1 MTAELHGKVGII
13 TGATSGI
20 GRDAAVLFAKAGA
33 KVVLAGRREVEGKET
48 LDLVRAAGGDGLFV
62 KTDVSKAAEVRALVQ
77 KTVEK
82 FGRLDVAF
90 NNAGIEGA
98 WIPIAEQSEED
109 WSRTI
114 DINLKGVWL
123 CLKYEIQQLLKQG
136 GGGAIV
142 NMASVAGLIGSAG
155 AATYC
160 ASKHGVIGLTKSAA
174 LETAKSGIRINVVCP
189 AVIETPMG
197 ERIFGAPDMK
207 KYALG
212 LHPIGR
218 FGTPMEIAEA
228 VLWMCSDRASF
239 MTGQSLVLD
248 GGFLAG
254 PNSPDLSPSPT
265 AK

>member
-1 MTAELHGKVGII
+1 MTTDLRGKVAIV
-13 TGATSGI
+13 TGGTSGI
-20 GRDAAVLFAKAGA
+20 GREAAVLFAKAGG
-33 KVVLAGRREVEGKET
+33 KVVVAGRREAEGQDT
-48 LDLVRAAGGDGLFV
+48 IGLIRAAGGDGLFV
-62 KTDVSKAAEVRALVQ
+62 KTDVSRAADVRALVE

-90 NNAGIEGA
+90 NNAGIEGS
-98 WIPIAEQSEED
+98 WSPIAEQSEED
-109 WSRTI
+109 WDATI

-123 CLKYEIQQLLKQG
+123 CLKYEIQQMLKQG

-142 NMASVAGLIGSAG
+142 NMASVAGFIGSAG

-160 ASKHGVIGLTKSAA
+160 ASKHGVMALTKSAA
-174 LETAKSGIRINVVCP
+174 LETARSGIRVNVVCP

-197 ERIFGAPDMK
+197 ERIWGAPEAK
-207 KYALG
+207 KFALG

-218 FGTPMEIAEA
+218 FGRPGEIADA
-228 VLWMCSDRASF
+228 VLWMCSDGASF

-254 PNSPDLSPSPT
+254 PNPPG
-265 AK
+265 

>member
-1 MTAELHGKVGII
+1 MTTDLRGKVAIV
-13 TGATSGI
+13 TGGTSGI
-20 GRDAAVLFAKAGA
+20 GRDTAVLFAKAGA
-33 KVVLAGRREVEGKET
+33 KVVVAGRREAEGQET
-48 LDLVRAAGGDGLFV
+48 IDLIRAAGGDGLFV
-62 KTDVSKAAEVRALVQ
+62 TTDVSRAADVRALVQ

-90 NNAGIEGA
+90 NNAGIEGS
-98 WIPIAEQSEED
+98 WSPIAEQSEED
-109 WSRTI
+109 WDSTI

-123 CLKYEIQQLLKQG
+123 CLKYEIQQMLKQG

-142 NMASVAGLIGSAG
+142 NMASVAGFIGSAG

-160 ASKHGVIGLTKSAA
+160 ASKHGVIALTKSAA
-174 LETAKSGIRINVVCP
+174 LETARNAIRVNVVCP

-197 ERIFGAPDMK
+197 ERIWGAPAAK
-207 KYALG
+207 KFALS

-218 FGTPMEIAEA
+218 FGRPEEIADA
-228 VLWMCSDRASF
+228 VVWMCSDGASF

-254 PNSPDLSPSPT
+254 PNSPS
-265 AK
+265 

>member
-1 MTAELHGKVGII
+1 MTTELHGKVGIV
-13 TGATSGI
+13 TGGTSGI
-20 GRDAAVLFAKAGA
+20 GRDATILFAKAGA
-33 KVVLAGRREVEGKET
+33 KVVVAGRREVEGKET
-48 LDLVRAAGGDGLFV
+48 IDLVRAAGGDCLFV
-62 KTDVSKAAEVRALVQ
+62 KTDVSQAAEVQAMVR

-82 FGRLDVAF
+82 FGRLDIAF
-90 NNAGIEGA
+90 NNAGIEGN

-109 WSRTI
+109 WDRTI

-123 CLKYEIQQLLKQG
+123 CLKYEIQQMLKQG

-160 ASKHGVIGLTKSAA
+160 ASKHGVMGLTKSAA
-174 LETAKSGIRINVVCP
+174 LETARSGIRVNVVCP

-197 ERIFGAPDMK
+197 ERVWGEPEVK
-207 KYALG
+207 KFALG

-218 FGTPMEIAEA
+218 FGRPTEVAEA
-228 VLWMCSDRASF
+228 VVWMCSDRASF

-248 GGFLAG
+248 GGFMAG
-254 PNSPDLSPSPT
+254 PQSPS
-265 AK
+265 

>member
-1 MTAELHGKVGII
+1 MTTELHGKVGIV
-13 TGATSGI
+13 TGGTSGI
-20 GRDAAVLFAKAGA
+20 GRDAAILFAKAGA
-33 KVVLAGRREVEGKET
+33 KVVVAGRREVEGKET
-48 LDLVRAAGGDGLFV
+48 IDQVRAAGGDGLFV
-62 KTDVSKAAEVRALVQ
+62 KADVSQAAEVQAMVR

-82 FGRLDVAF
+82 FGRLDIAF
-90 NNAGIEGA
+90 NNAGIEGN

-109 WSRTI
+109 WDRTI

-123 CLKYEIQQLLKQG
+123 CLKYEIQQMLKQG

-160 ASKHGVIGLTKSAA
+160 ASKHGVMGLTKSAA
-174 LETAKSGIRINVVCP
+174 LETARSGIRVNVVCP

-197 ERIFGAPDMK
+197 ERVWGEPEAK
-207 KYALG
+207 KFALG

-218 FGTPMEIAEA
+218 FGKPMEVAEA
-228 VLWMCSDRASF
+228 VVWMCSDRASF

-254 PNSPDLSPSPT
+254 PQSPS
-265 AK
+265 

>member
-1 MTAELHGKVGII
+1 MTTELIGKVGLV
-13 TGATSGI
+13 TGGTSGI
-20 GRDAAVLFAKAGA
+20 GRDTAVLFAKAGA
-33 KVVLAGRREVEGKET
+33 KVAVSGRREKEGKET
-48 LDLVRAAGGDGLFV
+48 IDLIRAAGGDGLFV
-62 KTDVSKAAEVRALVQ
+62 KSDVSRAAEVAALVQ
-77 KTVEK
+77 RTVEK

-98 WIPIAEQSEED
+98 WIPITEQSEED
-109 WSRTI
+109 WDRTI

-123 CLKYEIQQLLKQG
+123 CLKYEIQQMLKQG

-142 NMASVAGLIGSAG
+142 NMASVAGWVGSAG

-160 ASKHGVIGLTKSAA
+160 ASKHGVMGLTKAAA
-174 LETAKSGIRINVVCP
+174 LETARSGIRINAVCP

-197 ERIFGAPDMK
+197 ERLFGASEMK

-218 FGTPMEIAEA
+218 FGTPMEVGEA
-228 VLWMCSDRASF
+228 VVWMCSDRASF

-254 PNSPDLSPSPT
+254 PNSPS
-265 AK
+265 

>member
-1 MTAELHGKVGII
+1 MRGEIMTAELQGKVGIV
-13 TGATSGI
+13 TGGTSGI
-20 GRDAAVLFAKAGA
+20 GRDAAVLFAMGGA
-33 KVVLAGRREVEGKET
+33 KVVVAGRRESEGKET
-48 LDLVRAAGGDGLFV
+48 MDLVRAAGGDGLFV
-62 KTDVSKAAEVRALVQ
+62 KTDVSRAAEVAALVR

-82 FGRLDVAF
+82 FGRVDVAF
-90 NNAGIEGA
+90 NNAGVEGA
-98 WIPIAEQSEED
+98 WIPITEQSEED
-109 WSRTI
+109 WDRVI

-123 CLKYEIQQLLKQG
+123 CLKYEIQQMLKQG

-160 ASKHGVIGLTKSAA
+160 ASKHGVMALTKSAA
-174 LETAKSGIRINVVCP
+174 LENARNGIRVNVVCP

-197 ERIFGAPDMK
+197 ERIFGAPEMK
-207 KYALG
+207 KFALG

-218 FGTPMEIAEA
+218 FGTPREIAEA
-228 VLWMCSDRASF
+228 VVWMCSDRASF

-254 PNSPDLSPSPT
+254 PNPPQ
-265 AK
+265 

>member
-1 MTAELHGKVGII
+1 MTTELHGKVGIV
-13 TGATSGI
+13 TGGTSGI
-20 GRDAAVLFAKAGA
+20 GRDAAILFAKAGA
-33 KVVLAGRREVEGKET
+33 KVVVAGRREVEGKET
-48 LDLVRAAGGDGLFV
+48 IDLIRAAGGDCLFV
-62 KTDVSKAAEVRALVQ
+62 KTDVSQAAEVLALVR

-82 FGRLDVAF
+82 FGRLDIAF
-90 NNAGIEGA
+90 NNAGIEGN

-109 WSRTI
+109 WDRTI

-123 CLKYEIQQLLKQG
+123 CLKYEIQQMLKQG

-160 ASKHGVIGLTKSAA
+160 ASKHGVMGLTKSAA
-174 LETAKSGIRINVVCP
+174 LETARSGIRVNVVCP

-197 ERIFGAPDMK
+197 ERVWGEPEVK
-207 KYALG
+207 KFALG

-218 FGTPMEIAEA
+218 FGRPMEVAEA
-228 VLWMCSDRASF
+228 VVWMCSDRASF

-254 PNSPDLSPSPT
+254 PQSPS
-265 AK
+265 

>member
-1 MTAELHGKVGII
+1 MTMELHGKVGIV
-13 TGATSGI
+13 TGGTSGI
-20 GRDAAVLFAKAGA
+20 GREAAVLCAKAGA
-33 KVVLAGRREVEGKET
+33 KVVVDGRRESEGKET
-48 LDLVRAAGGDGLFV
+48 MDLVRAAGGDGLFV
-62 KTDVSKAAEVRALVQ
+62 KTDVSQAAEVAALVE
-77 KTVEK
+77 KTVER

-90 NNAGIEGA
+90 NNAGIEGN
-98 WIPIAEQSEED
+98 WISIAEQSEED
-109 WSRTI
+109 WDRTI

-123 CLKYEIQQLLKQG
+123 CLKYEIQQMLKQG

-160 ASKHGVIGLTKSAA
+160 ASKHGVMALTKSAA
-174 LETAKSGIRINVVCP
+174 LETARSGIRVKVVCP

-197 ERIFGAPDMK
+197 ERIWGAPEARK
-207 KYALG
+207 FAIG

-218 FGTPMEIAEA
+218 FGTPMEVAEA
-228 VLWMCSDRASF
+228 VVWMCSERASF

-254 PNSPDLSPSPT
+254 PNPPQ
-265 AK
+265 

>member
-1 MTAELHGKVGII
+1 MTTELRGKVAIV
-13 TGATSGI
+13 TGGTSGI

-33 KVVLAGRREVEGKET
+33 KAVVAGRREAEGKET
-48 LDLVRAAGGDGLFV
+48 IDLIRAAGGDGLFV
-62 KTDVSKAAEVRALVQ
+62 KTDVSRAADVRALVQ

-90 NNAGIEGA
+90 NNAGIEGS
-98 WIPIAEQSEED
+98 WSPIAEQSEED
-109 WSRTI
+109 WDSTI

-123 CLKYEIQQLLKQG
+123 CLKYEIQQMLKQG

-160 ASKHGVIGLTKSAA
+160 ASKHGVMGLTKSAA
-174 LETAKSGIRINVVCP
+174 LETARSGIRVNVVCP
-189 AVIETPMG
+189 AVIDTPMS
-197 ERIFGAPDMK
+197 ERLWGAPEANK
-207 KYALG
+207 FALG

-218 FGTPMEIAEA
+218 FGRPEEIAAA
-228 VLWMCSDRASF
+228 VVWMCSDGASF

-254 PNSPDLSPSPT
+254 PNTPS
-265 AK
+265 